1 MTDKEK
7 IAQWITSDY
16 ESNSPLYVD
25 IVKKV
30 LPLFTQLT
38 PEDIN
43 YRIESTY
50 IPEECKVENGGMME
64 ALSERYLHIFV
75 TDKCYREDY
84 KHSMEHLISV
94 LCTDKIQSPNGQ
106 PPSRYFIMSNKYWIV
121 EDVYEDSETLYE
133 STIFNYG
140 YVMKY
145 VRDTKLNTIF
155 SSSKD
160 DVDKEIAGISKPSTR
175 GIESST
181 N

>member
-25 IVKKV
+25 IIKKV
-30 LPLFTQLT
+30 LPLFTQLK

-43 YRIESTY
+43 YRIEGTY
-50 IPEECKVENGGMME
+50 IPEECRVENGGMME

-75 TDKCYREDY
+75 SDKCYNTVK
-84 KHSMEHLISV
+84 KHSMEHLITV
-94 LCTDKIQSPNGQ
+94 ICTDKIQSPNGQ
-106 PPSRYFIMSNKYWIV
+106 TPSRYHIMHNNQWIYNNSFNGN
-121 EDVYEDSETLYE
+121 EPSVYED
-133 STIFNYG
+133 TIFNYG

-145 VRDTKLNTIF
+145 VRDTKLNTLF

-160 DVDKEIAGISKPSTR
+160 DVDKEIAGISKPS
-175 GIESST
+175 

>member
-30 LPLFTQLT
+30 LPLFTQLK

-43 YRIESTY
+43 YRIETVN
-50 IPEECKVENGGMME
+50 IPDECKVENGGMME

-94 LCTDKIQSPNGQ
+94 LCTDKILSPNGQ
-106 PPSRYFIMSNKYWIV
+106 PPSRYHIMSNKYWIV
-121 EDVYEDSETLYE
+121 ERPERYTNAIDVYND
-133 STIFNYG
+133 TIFNYG
-140 YVMKY
+140 YVMKH
-145 VRDTKLNTIF
+145 VRDTKLNTLF

-160 DVDKEIAGISKPSTR
+160 DRDKEIAGIS
-175 GIESST
+175 ESS